1 VDIRPVRADEWE
13 RWREV
18 RVRMLREESAYFSSR
33 WEDVARQPESYWRDW
48 VEAAAAGATRCL
60 YVVEEDGRWV
70 GAVGCH
76 LRVDPSET
84 QLISMWVA
92 PAARGRGIA
101 QELIRAVAA
110 WARDHGCEGVY
121 LFVQE
126 ANAPA
131 RRLYEQAGFRP
142 TGEREQLPTRRGFKI
157 LMSARVDALVGEGTT
172 LT

>member
-48 VEAAAAGATRCL
+48 VEAAAVGATRSL
-60 YVVEEDGRWV
+60 FVVEEDGRWV

-76 LRVDPSET
+76 LRIDLSET

-92 PAARGRGIA
+92 PDARGRGIA
-101 QELIRAVAA
+101 QELIRAVAG
-110 WARDHGCEGVY
+110 WARERGCDGVY

-126 ANAPA
+126 ANGPA
-131 RRLYEQAGFRP
+131 RHLYERAGFRP

-157 LMSARVDALVGEGTT
+157 LLGAPVELLLGESEG
-172 LT
+172 